1 MIQLP
6 ASFEARMKKLLGD
19 EFDSFYKSYD
29 EPRMYGLR
37 VNTGKITCEEFER
50 WFLYTSPSPRD
61 GILSRMP
68 SFA

>member
-37 VNTGKITCEEFER
+37 VNTGKITCEEFE
-50 WFLYTSPSPRD
+50 LYSSV
-61 GILSRMP
+61 
-68 SFA
+68 